1 MRIFSIARYL
11 FCLVLFVGLCRTP
24 SSQAQTVAPA
34 APATNAATPPAS
46 AAVQIGGREL
56 FSVTGADQTE
66 ALQRADLINGRL
78 QRLIKR
84 ADKVSRWNAGDL
96 QTRNGAPTII
106 LGGEEIL
113 SITPSDAAANDMTV
127 PQLAQE
133 WGYSISSAV
142 RTTRVTHGGAF
153 SGIAV
158 TVAGSITQLI
168 LNVVAWFPRLLGA
181 LLLAILFWFFARG
194 VRWLARR
201 ATRNSHFDPN
211 LQQLILALSF
221 YGVWAL
227 GFLAILSALGVDS
240 SSIAATVGVSGF
252 VLGFAFKDV
261 LSHFFAGLML
271 LSSRQLTIGGQIV
284 IKEFEGT
291 VEAIDLRATRLRLF
305 DGRMVTIPNGDVFNS
320 AVISNTA
327 SPTRRREFRV
337 SIGLRD
343 DAREAIGL
351 ATKTV
356 QGVEGVLSE
365 PAVKVV
371 ASDLKAPAGL
381 GVSSVELQIL
391 FHVASDNPRYFD
403 ILSECILRVKS
414 EFEKAGITI
423 PSNAPAPGNMAK
435 D

>member
-1 MRIFSIARYL
+1 MRIRLTPRVLALRTL
-11 FCLVLFVGLCRTP
+11 ACCGVLLALLFVPACR
-24 SSQAQTVAPA
+24 AQNVAPSAQNA
-34 APATNAATPPAS
+34 APTSVANAVAAPNIAPASMPAS

-56 FSVTGADQTE
+56 FRVTGADQTE

-78 QRLIKR
+78 QRLIER
-84 ADKVSRWNAGDL
+84 ADAVPRWNATDL
-96 QTRNGAPTII
+96 QTRNGAPTIT

-113 SITPSDAAANDMTV
+113 SILPSDAAANAMTV

-133 WGYSISSAV
+133 WGYALSSAV
-142 RTTRVTHGGAF
+142 RTTRATKDGAF

-158 TVAGSITQLI
+158 TVASSITQLA
-168 LNVVAWFPRLLGA
+168 LDVVAWFPRLLGA
-181 LLLAILFWFFARG
+181 LLLALLFWLFARA
-194 VRWLARR
+194 VRWLTKR
-201 ATRNSHFDPN
+201 ATRNAHFDAN
-211 LQQLILALSF
+211 LRQLTLALSF

-305 DGRMVTIPNGDVFNS
+305 DGRVVTIPNGDVFNS

-337 SIGLRD
+337 SIGLQD
-343 DAREAIGL
+343 DARAAIEL
-351 ATKTV
+351 ATQHRRGRAGRFERTRRPSRRFRFERAGRPGRFV
-356 QGVEGVLSE
+356 GRTANFVSHRQRQPALLRNSE
-365 PAVKVV
+365 
-371 ASDLKAPAGL
+371 
-381 GVSSVELQIL
+381 
-391 FHVASDNPRYFD
+391 
-403 ILSECILRVKS
+403 RVHFARQKR
-414 EFEKAGITI
+414 I
-423 PSNAPAPGNMAK
+423 
-435 D
+435 

>member
-1 MRIFSIARYL
+1 M
-11 FCLVLFVGLCRTP
+11 CLCFAPATL
-24 SSQAQTVAPA
+24 AQTA
-34 APATNAATPPAS
+34 APATNAATPPSTSAS
-46 AAVQIGGREL
+46 ASVQIGGREL

-78 QRLIKR
+78 QRLIER
-84 ADKVSRWNAGDL
+84 ADKVPRWNATDL

-113 SITPSDAAANDMTV
+113 SISPSDAAANDMTV

-133 WGYSISSAV
+133 WGYSLSSAV
-142 RTTRVTHGGAF
+142 RATRVTHGSPF

-168 LNVVAWFPRLLGA
+168 LNIVAWFPRLLGA

-194 VRWLARR
+194 VRALARR

-211 LQQLILALSF
+211 LQQLVLALSF

-284 IKEFEGT
+284 IKDFEGT

-327 SPTRRREFRV
+327 SPMRRREFHV
-337 SIGLRD
+337 SIGLED
-343 DAREAIGL
+343 DAREAIEL

-356 QGVEGVLSE
+356 EGVEGVLSE

-371 ASDLKAPAGL
+371 ASDLNAPVGM
-381 GVSSVELQIL
+381 GVSSVELQIM

-414 EFEKAGITI
+414 EFEKAGITM
-423 PSNAPAPGNMAK
+423 PSNAAAPSSAAK

>member
-1 MRIFSIARYL
+1 MVAA
-11 FCLVLFVGLCRTP
+11 LVGR
-24 SSQAQTVAPA
+24 AVADD
-34 APATNAATPPAS
+34 
-46 AAVQIGGREL
+46 
-56 FSVTGADQTE
+56 SV
-66 ALQRADLINGRL
+66 
-78 QRLIKR
+78 
-84 ADKVSRWNAGDL
+84 
-96 QTRNGAPTII
+96 
-106 LGGEEIL
+106 
-113 SITPSDAAANDMTV
+113 
-127 PQLAQE
+127 LAF
-133 WGYSISSAV
+133 G
-142 RTTRVTHGGAF
+142 
-153 SGIAV
+153 
-158 TVAGSITQLI
+158 
-168 LNVVAWFPRLLGA
+168 
-181 LLLAILFWFFARG
+181 
-194 VRWLARR
+194 ARR
-201 ATRNSHFDPN
+201 ALSGAACHRNSHFDPN
-211 LQQLILALSF
+211 LQQLTLALSF

-284 IKEFEGT
+284 IKDFEGT

-337 SIGLRD
+337 SIGLED
-343 DAREAIGL
+343 DARAAIEL

-356 QGVEGVLSE
+356 EGVEGVLSE

-371 ASDLKAPAGL
+371 ASDLNAPVGL
-381 GVSSVELQIL
+381 GVSSVELQIM

-414 EFEKAGITI
+414 EFEKAGITM
-423 PSNAPAPGNMAK
+423 PSHAPAPSSAPAK